1 MTTAAEVAPVGPARP
16 AGRVWRAVRARP
28 RLAAVLACLA
38 ALAVADLAAAPP
50 LAAAG
55 QVSPVV
61 LDRNGDWLRAF
72 TTPAGRWRL
81 AADLDQ
87 TDPRLVQALVALE
100 DERFFL
106 HPGVDPAAV
115 VRAIAGRAGGTSRSG
130 ASTLTMQVAR
140 LMEPRPRTYG
150 SKLVEMVRALQI
162 ERRLTKTEI
171 LETWLTLAPYGGNL
185 EGVRAASRAWWGR
198 EPQDLTWGQIAL
210 LIALPQAPEA
220 RRPDRRPEAARAARN
235 EVLDRLVAAGV
246 IDAQAAMEA
255 KAEPIPARTP
265 FPRLAMHAAL
275 RLKGAGGDVV
285 STLDAPMQ
293 RMLEG
298 RLAALDLGAGTAAAM
313 IVETRTRAVRAL
325 VGSSNT
331 AVPGGEMD
339 MTRAYR
345 SPGSTLKPFVFAL
358 AFEDGVA
365 APASLVEDLPTRF
378 GGYMPENFDRAFH
391 GDVRVAEAL
400 QHSLNVP
407 AVAALDRI
415 GAQRFRSA
423 LQAAGLRVVISDPSA
438 APGLA
443 LALGGAGVRMDDL
456 AMLYAGLADGGAM
469 RPLAWTPDQ
478 IGQGRAVRFC
488 APEAAGEIGQVL
500 RSAPALAGRPPA
512 DLSRAAPVIAA
523 KTGTSYGFRDAW
535 AVGYSGDYTIAVWIG
550 RPDGAPR
557 PGQMGRL
564 TALPVLHDLFDAVGG
579 DRASGLEAI
588 EAAAPM
594 GLSRMQTREGDA
606 PVLVFPP
613 DGAEIVLVGERGV
626 ERGVAVSARGGSDGA
641 GALRWFVDGAPL
653 AREPGSGRVIW
664 RPQAAGFYA
673 VRVVD
678 PAGSHAEARVRVRVE

>member
-1 MTTAAEVAPVGPARP
+1 M
-16 AGRVWRAVRARP
+16 RP
-28 RLAAVLACLA
+28 RLAASLAL
-38 ALAVADLAAAPP
+38 LGSLMTADLAAPP
-50 LAAAG
+50 PIAQAR
-55 QVSPVV
+55 QVSSVV
-61 LDRNGDWLRAF
+61 VDRNGDWLRAF
-72 TTPAGRWRL
+72 TTPSGRWRL
-81 AADLDQ
+81 AADLDR
-87 TDPRLVQALVALE
+87 TDPRLVEALVALE

-115 VRAIAGRAGGTSRSG
+115 VRAIAGRAAGTSQSG

-150 SKLVEMVRALQI
+150 SKFIEMARALQL
-162 ERRLTKTEI
+162 ERRLAKREI

-198 EPQDLTWGQIAL
+198 EPTDLTWGQIAL
-210 LIALPQAPEA
+210 LIALPQSPEA
-220 RRPDRRPEAARAARN
+220 RRPDRRPQAARVARDA
-235 EVLDRLVAAGV
+235 VLDRLVAAGV
-246 IDAQAAMEA
+246 IDRSAAVEA
-255 KAEPIPARTP
+255 KAEPIPTRTP
-265 FPRLAMHAAL
+265 FPRLADHAAL
-275 RLKGAGGDVV
+275 RVKGEGGDVTT
-285 STLDAPMQ
+285 TLDASMQ
-293 RMLEG
+293 RMLEA
-298 RLAALDLGAGTAAAM
+298 RLAALDLGSGTAAAM

-325 VGSSNT
+325 VGSSNRS
-331 AVPGGEMD
+331 APGGEMD

-378 GGYMPENFDRAFH
+378 GSYMPENFDRAFH

-423 LQAAGLRVVISDPSA
+423 LQTAGLRVVISDPSA

-469 RPLAWTPDQ
+469 RPLAWTPGD
-478 IGQGRAVRFC
+478 IGVGRSVQFC
-488 APEAAGEIGQVL
+488 APEAAGEIAGVL
-500 RSAPALAGRPPA
+500 RAAPALAGRLPA
-512 DLSRAAPVIAA
+512 DLSRGAPVVAA

-535 AVGYSGDYTIAVWIG
+535 AVGFSGDHTIAVWIG

-557 PGQMGRL
+557 PGQMGRS
-564 TALPVLHDLFDAVGG
+564 TALPVLYDLFDAVGG
-579 DRASGLEAI
+579 DRSAGLEAI
-588 EAAAPM
+588 EAAVPE

-613 DGAEIVLVGERGV
+613 DDAEIVLVGARGL
-626 ERGVAVSARGGSDGA
+626 ERGVALSARGGAEGA
-641 GALRWFVDGAPL
+641 AALRWFVDGAPL
-653 AREPGSGRVIW
+653 DREPGSGRVIW
-664 RPQAAGFYA
+664 RPSAAGFYT

-678 PAGSHAEARVRVRVE
+678 RSGSAAEAQVRVRLE